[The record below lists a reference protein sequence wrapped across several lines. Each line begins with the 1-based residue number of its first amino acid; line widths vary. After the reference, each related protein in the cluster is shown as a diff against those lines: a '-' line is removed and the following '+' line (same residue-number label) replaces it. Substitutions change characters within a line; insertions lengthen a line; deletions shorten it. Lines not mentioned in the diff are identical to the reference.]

1 MSICSEKNYQG
12 DHDAFIRTFKERV
25 TFMRDHCHSD
35 LPASASKSNASIQYG
50 ARMSKLLDSDMN
62 STRQVAMKG
71 KAYEQETFDLASK
84 EDTQYKLMME
94 DMMKNLQKE
103 LAVQGQ
109 IQQESIQKNQDIAHN
124 SIMDYEQTKRK
135 LNQLE

>member
-1 MSICSEKNYQG
+1 
-12 DHDAFIRTFKERV
+12 
-25 TFMRDHCHSD
+25 
-35 LPASASKSNASIQYG
+35 
-50 ARMSKLLDSDMN
+50 
-62 STRQVAMKG
+62 MKG